1 MDAGSYTKD
10 IADTVSKNC
19 DFFYIRA
26 DKSESMTEQISRI
39 SEWEKVEINYKTYE
53 AASIPF
59 KQFSSLDFFL
69 TELSFLG
76 FNKPIRKFRSI
87 IGQNTGDFEREKF
100 QTPIHKI
107 FCIFTI
113 FIFTRF
119 PIFLLTD
126 GSGENMK
133 ELG

>member
-1 MDAGSYTKD
+1 MVSFLIIPLALSTMPFVFGVLGSSKPVFNM
-10 IADTVSKNC
+10 IGFAD
-19 DFFYIRA
+19 FIRL
-26 DKSESMTEQISRI
+26 RG
-39 SEWEKVEINYKTYE
+39 
-53 AASIPF
+53 
-59 KQFSSLDFFL
+59 FL

-119 PIFLLTD
+119 PIFLLFT
-126 GSGENMK
+126 
-133 ELG
+133 L